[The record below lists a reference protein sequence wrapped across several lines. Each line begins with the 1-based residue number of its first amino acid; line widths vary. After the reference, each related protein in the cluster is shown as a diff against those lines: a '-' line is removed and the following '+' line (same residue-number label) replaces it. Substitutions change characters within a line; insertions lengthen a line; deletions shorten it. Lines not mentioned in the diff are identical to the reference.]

1 MSLLPDLLDI
11 WEEMMP
17 APKAFSSCPTIK
29 RPTLPLKQLLFM
41 RFSILFCLLL
51 PVFHLQA
58 QKLYRANHRF
68 MEAGLYLG
76 GANYAGDVA
85 DAFIEPSETHLSYG
99 AYLRYFLYERLSF
112 RAQVFAGSISGEDAN
127 ASSEGRR
134 ARSLRFGA
142 DILEVAL
149 LGEWHPLGLYRY
161 KDIGVRRFFI
171 SPYLFAGA
179 AGVFGGAKT
188 EYYGNPADESKVLVA
203 PLPESAPNQ
212 KFLAAPMG
220 IGCRAQINE
229 TIILG
234 LDAGARMVFSDKLD
248 GVHLN
253 GNPDNNDWYFFG
265 GMSISFVLSSAKK
278 RW

>member
-1 MSLLPDLLDI
+1 MKLPLLLSLSLL
-11 WEEMMP
+11 
-17 APKAFSSCPTIK
+17 AC
-29 RPTLPLKQLLFM
+29 
-41 RFSILFCLLL
+41 SI
-51 PVFHLQA
+51 QA

-76 GANYAGDVA
+76 AANYAGDVA
-85 DAFIEPSETHLSYG
+85 TGFWEPAETRLSYG
-99 AYLRYFLYERLSF
+99 AYLRYFMFERFSI
-112 RAQVFAGSISGEDAN
+112 RTQVFAGSVSGEDSHAK
-127 ASSEGRR
+127 SETRR

-161 KDIGVRRFFI
+161 KDVGVRRFFI

-188 EYYGNPADESKVLVA
+188 EYYGAPADESKVLVA
-203 PLPESAPNQ
+203 PLPEAGPNQ
-212 KFLAAPMG
+212 KFLAAPVG
-220 IGCRAQINE
+220 VGCRAQINE

-234 LDAGARMVFSDKLD
+234 LDAGARLVFSDKLD

-265 GMSISFVLSSAKK
+265 GMSISFILSSAKK